1 MATEVLRYAAFTA
14 NGTGGNPAGV
24 VLEASGL
31 SDSEMLAVAAAVGY
45 SETAFLTARLGEGH
59 FRDRYFAPLQECRSA
74 ATRRSPPP

>member
-1 MATEVLRYAAFTA
+1 MVEPEVLRYAAFTA

-45 SETAFLTARLGEGH
+45 
-59 FRDRYFAPLQECRSA
+59 DRVPDRA
-74 ATRRSPPP
+74 AG